1 MPPSRPYGQRTGT
14 PCRAGGHIGCYDV
27 TVVGRDSPEETTI
40 ETLALGAL
48 ALVAGVVSFT
58 SPCALPLLPGY
69 VSYVAALDDAGGSRR
84 VWAGAALFVA
94 GFTIVFTALGAT
106 ASALGQLLA
115 SQGVWLDRVGG
126 AVIIIMGLVLA
137 GVLRPT
143 ALLRERRVD
152 LSRVGR
158 GPAGALPLGA
168 AFALGWTPCIGP
180 ALASILAL
188 SAGRTTVGQGAALLL
203 IYSVGMGLPFL
214 AVAAGV
220 RRGQQRLAWARR
232 HSRTIEI
239 AGGVLLVGMGVMLLT
254 GAWSALMSD
263 LLSLYARVGWP
274 PI

>member
-1 MPPSRPYGQRTGT
+1 M
-14 PCRAGGHIGCYDV
+14 
-27 TVVGRDSPEETTI
+27 
-40 ETLALGAL
+40 
-48 ALVAGVVSFT
+48 VSFT

-69 VSYVAALDDAGGSRR
+69 VSYVAALDDEGGSRR
-84 VWAGAALFVA
+84 VWIGAGLFIA
-94 GFTIVFTALGAT
+94 GFTVVFTALGAT
-106 ASALGQLLA
+106 ASAIGQLLA

-126 AVIIIMGLVLA
+126 AVIILMGLVLI
-137 GVLRPT
+137 GLVRPT
-143 ALLRERRVD
+143 ALLRERRLD
-152 LSRVGR
+152 LARVGR

-203 IYSVGMGLPFL
+203 LYSIGMGLPFL

-232 HSRTIEI
+232 HSRAIEVT
-239 AGGVLLVGMGVMLLT
+239 GGVLLVGMGIMLVT
-254 GAWSALMSD
+254 GAWSALMAD
-263 LLSLYARVGWP
+263 VLSVYARVGWP